1 MLHLKKRSKGTL
13 EVGKYCDFVVLSDNI
28 LDVDVQHIKD
38 IKVLA
43 TYVGGQLVYGGQ

>member
-1 MLHLKKRSKGTL
+1 M
-13 EVGKYCDFVVLSDNI
+13 LSDNI